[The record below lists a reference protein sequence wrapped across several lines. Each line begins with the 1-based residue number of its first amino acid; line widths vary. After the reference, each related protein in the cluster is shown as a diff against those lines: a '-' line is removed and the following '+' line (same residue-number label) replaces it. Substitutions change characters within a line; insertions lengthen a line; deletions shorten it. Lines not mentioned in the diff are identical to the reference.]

1 MFEFEII
8 YKATGEHDFLFGY
21 SQKNLVARY
30 PDIDPNS
37 YDIISRE
44 FID

>member
-8 YKATGEHDFLFGY
+8 YKATGEYDFLFGY
-21 SQKNLVARY
+21 SKKNLAERY
-30 PDIDPNS
+30 PNIDPNS
-37 YDIISRE
+37 YDIIYHE

>member
-21 SQKNLVARY
+21 SKQNLAVRY
-30 PDIDPNS
+30 PNIDPDS